1 MSGYGYFPMMGY
13 YGHGWGGMGWMMV
26 FGGIFWLALL
36 ILAVVFIVWL
46 VRGSGRQGTG
56 SVTEQRS
63 AGLEIL
69 EERYA
74 RSEIS
79 REEYL
84 QKKADIQGRS
94 GR

>member
-13 YGHGWGGMGWMMV
+13 YGHGWGGMGWMMI

-36 ILAVVFIVWL
+36 ILAVFFIVWV
-46 VRGSGRQGTG
+46 VRGSRQGAG
-56 SVTEQRS
+56 PAPQQRS
-63 AGLEIL
+63 AGLKIL

-84 QKKADIQGRS
+84 QKKADIEGQ
-94 GR
+94 